1 MEAIDKLTL
10 ELLTNKTQY
19 KKYLAR
25 EDPEGSQKQKDYL
38 GKIKKYR
45 SKILNL
51 SKEFLENPEKIFN
64 NEMNEMFKIYA
75 QTTIKYIEMRE
86 IERDNLFNKDDF
98 EEEEEEEEEEVLF
111 DTEKMDDNNI
121 SEEDDSEYENTVSK
135 TDILDVFSLE
145 TTLPRMNPDI
155 QSFWGKS
162 IRRVDDP

>member
-19 KKYLAR
+19 KKYLAM

-45 SKILNL
+45 SKILGL
-51 SKEFLENPEKIFN
+51 SKNFLENPERLFN

-75 QTTIKYIEMRE
+75 KTMIKYIEMRE
-86 IERDNLFNKDDF
+86 IERDNLFNKDDY
-98 EEEEEEEEEEVLF
+98 EVEDDEVLF
-111 DTEKMDDNNI
+111 DSEKMNYNNI
-121 SEEDDSEYENTVSK
+121 SEKDVCEYENTVSK
-135 TDILDVFSLE
+135 TNILDIFSLE

-155 QSFWGKS
+155 QTFWSKS
-162 IRRVDDP
+162 IRRIDDPR